1 MDNII
6 IDRPERLDSD
16 IEDFKIDAVEEEKN
30 FTASRIR
37 VCRDPRSEEPVIFYT
52 QEMIRNFK
60 APHDP
65 FGKRWVLK
73 TFSPENAMAAADVTL
88 ERKFSDSILA
98 HKKQIPDYSPLTD
111 IHSDEM
117 GLFLDEDTATYLSDV
132 GINIDGLGEDFSGI
146 ETVSAT
152 PFMEEVAVDV
162 GKLKGELGDLR
173 NGLRKVQLAIL
184 DELGDKRELVSFTGD
199 AFDLLLAG
207 CRVSDSLT
215 QRYLELK
222 SQITGLE
229 TQLGQASSAV
239 FSETVPRI
247 HLPGRIDL
255 SKFIL
260 PDRGSYG

>member
-1 MDNII
+1 MDKIVINK
-6 IDRPERLDSD
+6 PERLDSD
-16 IEDFKIDAVEEEKN
+16 IEDFKIDAVEDSKN

-52 QEMIRNFK
+52 QELIRNYK
-60 APHDP
+60 SPNDP

-73 TFSPENAMAAADVTL
+73 TFSPENAMAAADVAL

-162 GKLKGELGDLR
+162 GKLKGELGTLR
-173 NGLRKVQLAIL
+173 NELRRVQQAIL
-184 DELGDKRELVSFTGD
+184 DEIGIERESISFTVEF
-199 AFDLLLAG
+199 FDLLLVEH
-207 CRVSDSLT
+207 RVSDSLI
-215 QRYLELK
+215 QKLLELK

-239 FSETVPRI
+239 FSETVTRI

-255 SKFIL
+255 SKFL
-260 PDRGSYG
+260 QQDRGIHA

>member
-6 IDRPERLDSD
+6 IDKPERLDSE

-52 QEMIRNFK
+52 QELIRNYK
-60 APHDP
+60 SPNDP

-88 ERKFSDSILA
+88 ERKFSDAILA

-152 PFMEEVAVDV
+152 PFMEEVACDV
-162 GKLKGELGDLR
+162 GKLKSELGDLR
-173 NGLRKVQLAIL
+173 SGLRKVQLAIL
-184 DELGDKRELVSFTGD
+184 EEIGKERDSISFTD
-199 AFDLLLAG
+199 EFFDLLLVEY
-207 CRVSDSLT
+207 RVSDSLI
-215 QRYLELK
+215 QKLLELK
-222 SQITGLE
+222 SKIQVLE
-229 TQLGQASSAV
+229 SQLGEASSAV
-239 FSETVPRI
+239 FSETVTRI

-255 SKFIL
+255 SKFL
-260 PDRGSYG
+260 LLDRGIHG

>member
-1 MDNII
+1 MDNIVI
-6 IDRPERLDSD
+6 NKPERLDSD
-16 IEDFKIDAVEEEKN
+16 IEDVKIDAVEEEKN

-52 QEMIRNFK
+52 QELIRNYK
-60 APHDP
+60 SPNDP

-146 ETVSAT
+146 ETISAT
-152 PFMEEVAVDV
+152 PFMEEVAIDV

-173 NGLRKVQLAIL
+173 SGLRKVQLAIL
-184 DELGDKRELVSFTGD
+184 DEIGIERDSISFTD
-199 AFDLLLAG
+199 ESFDLLLAEHH
-207 CRVSDSLT
+207 VSDALV
-215 QRYLELK
+215 QKLLELK
-222 SQITGLE
+222 SKISTLEGQIGE
-229 TQLGQASSAV
+229 TSSVV
-239 FSETVPRI
+239 FSETVTRI

-255 SKFIL
+255 SKFVL
-260 PDRGSYG
+260 

>member
-1 MDNII
+1 MDKIVINK
-6 IDRPERLDSD
+6 PERLDSD

-52 QEMIRNFK
+52 QELIRNYK
-60 APHDP
+60 SPNDP

-73 TFSPENAMAAADVTL
+73 TFSSENAMAAADVTL

-132 GINIDGLGEDFSGI
+132 GINVDGLGEDFSGI

-152 PFMEEVAVDV
+152 PFMEEVAIDV
-162 GKLKGELGDLR
+162 GKLKSELGDLR
-173 NGLRKVQLAIL
+173 NELRRVQQAIL
-184 DELGDKRELVSFTGD
+184 DEIGNKRELASIPVES
-199 AFDLLLAG
+199 FDLLL
-207 CRVSDSLT
+207 VEHQISDSLI
-215 QRYLELK
+215 QKFLELK

-239 FSETVPRI
+239 FSETVTRI

-260 PDRGSYG
+260 QDRGSHG

>member
-6 IDRPERLDSD
+6 IDRPERLDAD

-73 TFSPENAMAAADVTL
+73 TFSPENAMAAADVAL
-88 ERKFSDSILA
+88 ERKFTDSILA

-132 GINIDGLGEDFSGI
+132 GINVDGLGEDFSGI

-152 PFMEEVAVDV
+152 PFMEEVAIDV
-162 GKLKGELGDLR
+162 GKLKSELMNLR
-173 NGLRKVQLAIL
+173 NSLRRVQQAIL
-184 DELGDKRELVSFTGD
+184 DEIGIERDSISFTVESL
-199 AFDLLLAG
+199 DLLLVEH
-207 CRVSDSLT
+207 RISDSLV
-215 QRYLELK
+215 QRLLDLK
-222 SQITGLE
+222 SRISGLE

-260 PDRGSYG
+260 QDRGIHG

>member
-1 MDNII
+1 MDKIVINK
-6 IDRPERLDSD
+6 PERLDFD

-73 TFSPENAMAAADVTL
+73 TFSPENAMAAADVAL

-98 HKKQIPDYSPLTD
+98 HKSHIPDYSPLTD
-111 IHSDEM
+111 IHSNEM

-152 PFMEEVAVDV
+152 PFMEEVAIDV
-162 GKLKGELGDLR
+162 GKLKSELMDLR
-173 NGLRKVQLAIL
+173 NSLRKVQLAIL
-184 DELGDKRELVSFTGD
+184 EEIGIERDSISFTD
-199 AFDLLLAG
+199 EFFDLLLVEH
-207 CRVSDSLT
+207 RISDSLV
-215 QRYLELK
+215 QRLLELK
-222 SQITGLE
+222 SKIQVLE
-229 TQLGQASSAV
+229 SQLGQASSAV

-260 PDRGSYG
+260 QDRGIHG

>member
-1 MDNII
+1 MKLDNII

-16 IEDFKIDAVEEEKN
+16 IEDFKIEAVEEEKN

-52 QEMIRNFK
+52 QELIRNYK
-60 APHDP
+60 SPNDP

-73 TFSPENAMAAADVTL
+73 TFSPDNAMAAADVTL

-98 HKKQIPDYSPLTD
+98 HKSHIPDYSPLTD
-111 IHSDEM
+111 IHSNEM

-132 GINIDGLGEDFSGI
+132 GINVDGLGEDFSGI

-152 PFMEEVAVDV
+152 PFMEEVAIDV

-173 NGLRKVQLAIL
+173 SGLRKVQLAIL
-184 DELGDKRELVSFTGD
+184 DEIGIERDSISFTD
-199 AFDLLLAG
+199 ESFDLLLAEHH
-207 CRVSDSLT
+207 VSDALV
-215 QRYLELK
+215 QKLLELK
-222 SQITGLE
+222 SKISTLEGQIGE
-229 TQLGQASSAV
+229 TSSVV
-239 FSETVPRI
+239 FSETVTRI

-255 SKFIL
+255 SKFVL
-260 PDRGSYG
+260 

>member
-6 IDRPERLDSD
+6 ISRAEKLESE
-16 IEDFKIDAVEEEKN
+16 IEDFKIDAVEDSKN

-52 QEMIRNFK
+52 QELIRNYK
-60 APHDP
+60 SPSDS

-152 PFMEEVAVDV
+152 PFMEEVAIDV

-173 NGLRKVQLAIL
+173 SGLRKVQLAIL
-184 DELGDKRELVSFTGD
+184 DEIGDKRELTSIPVES
-199 AFDLLLAG
+199 FDLLL
-207 CRVSDSLT
+207 VEHQISDSLI
-215 QRYLELK
+215 QKLLELK

-260 PDRGSYG
+260 QNRGIHG

>member
-52 QEMIRNFK
+52 QELIRNYK
-60 APHDP
+60 SPNDP

-152 PFMEEVAVDV
+152 PFMEEVAIDV

-173 NGLRKVQLAIL
+173 NSLRRVQQAIL
-184 DELGDKRELVSFTGD
+184 DEIGNKRELASIPVEF
-199 AFDLLLAG
+199 FDLLLVEH
-207 CRVSDSLT
+207 RVSDSLI
-215 QRYLELK
+215 QKFLELK
-222 SQITGLE
+222 SKISTLE
-229 TQLGQASSAV
+229 VQLDQASSVV
-239 FSETVPRI
+239 FSETVTRI

-255 SKFIL
+255 SKFVL
-260 PDRGSYG
+260 

>member
-1 MDNII
+1 MDKIVINK
-6 IDRPERLDSD
+6 PERLDSD

-52 QEMIRNFK
+52 QELIRNYK
-60 APHDP
+60 SPNDP

-98 HKKQIPDYSPLTD
+98 HKSHIPDYSPLTD

-132 GINIDGLGEDFSGI
+132 GINVDGLGEDFSGI

-152 PFMEEVAVDV
+152 PFMEEVAIDV
-162 GKLKGELGDLR
+162 GKLKSELGDLR
-173 NGLRKVQLAIL
+173 SGLRKVQQAIL
-184 DELGDKRELVSFTGD
+184 DEIGIERDSISFTVES
-199 AFDLLLAG
+199 FDLLLVEH
-207 CRVSDSLT
+207 RVSDSLI
-215 QRYLELK
+215 QKFLELK

-229 TQLGQASSAV
+229 SQLGQASSAV
-239 FSETVPRI
+239 FSETVTHI

-260 PDRGSYG
+260 QDGGIHG

>member
-6 IDRPERLDSD
+6 IDRPERLDAD

-52 QEMIRNFK
+52 QELIRNYK
-60 APHDP
+60 NPNDP

-73 TFSPENAMAAADVTL
+73 TFSPDNAMAAADVTL
-88 ERKFSDSILA
+88 ERKFSDAILA

-111 IHSDEM
+111 IHSNEM
-117 GLFLDEDTATYLSDV
+117 GLFLDEDTAAYLSDV
-132 GINIDGLGEDFSGI
+132 GINVDGLGEDFSGI

-152 PFMEEVAVDV
+152 PFMEAVASDV
-162 GKLKGELGDLR
+162 GKLKSELADFR
-173 NGLRKVQLAIL
+173 SGLRKVQLAIL

-207 CRVSDSLT
+207 CRVSDNLT

-222 SQITGLE
+222 SQIAALE
-229 TQLGQASSAV
+229 GQLGEASSAV
-239 FSETVPRI
+239 FSETVTRI

-260 PDRGSYG
+260 QNRGIHG